1 MLPIFSI
8 WHTKHGGGLQYPSS
22 SEGTTALVLRPA
34 SSTAAGLIPELS
46 FRDAHGLGACKAKQ
60 GKLKLGKLK
69 YIMSHMKMPNSA
81 SLMTVC

>member
-46 FRDAHGLGACKAKQ
+46 FRDAHGLGVCKAKQ

-69 YIMSHMKMPNSA
+69 YIMSHMKTPNSA
-81 SLMTVC
+81 SLKTVC